1 MKILEDKLGQVKAL
15 CENHFVEKLYLFG
28 SGVRNELNEK
38 SDVDLLVR
46 FGRIDLSNY
55 FENYLDFKSK
65 LKSLFGREVDLVE
78 EQTLKNPILI
88 NSINRDK
95 ALIYG

>member
-46 FGRIDLSNY
+46 FGMIELSNY

>member
-1 MKILEDKLGQVKAL
+1 MNILENNLEQIKTL

-46 FGRIDLSNY
+46 FGRIELSDY
-55 FENYLDFKSK
+55 FGNYLDFKSK